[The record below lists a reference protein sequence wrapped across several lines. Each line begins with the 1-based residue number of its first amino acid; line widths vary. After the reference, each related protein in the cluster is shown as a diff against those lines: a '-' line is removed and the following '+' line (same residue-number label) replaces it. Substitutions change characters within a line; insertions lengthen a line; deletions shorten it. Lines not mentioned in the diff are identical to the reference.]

1 MHVIAVL
8 TVRFARTFSCA
19 SSYLCYF
26 HSSESDLSTS
36 STFSTSGT
44 QQTPWK
50 TTPLQWWRPL
60 ISSNVEF
67 FLFFRNSGSNFRRFK
82 PQPRL
87 ESNLKLRGK
96 GYLNLFSVP
105 QIVLQISVLFVTMF
119 DGSDLLHVNDEFFV
133 YGGPTLHPRCSARV
147 RPSLLS
153 SHPEPDCS
161 LFPTMLRG
169 KRSAPT
175 SVKTAIN

>member
-8 TVRFARTFSCA
+8 TVRFARAFFCA

-26 HSSESDLSTS
+26 YSSESDLSTS

-60 ISSNVEF
+60 ISSNVKF
-67 FLFFRNSGSNFRRFK
+67 FLLFRNSGSNFRRSK

-105 QIVLQISVLFVTMF
+105 QIVLPISVLFVTMF
-119 DGSDLLHVNDEFFV
+119 DGSDLLHVNDENFS
-133 YGGPTLHPRCSARV
+133 CSVGLLYIHDVQHEFGLPFSAATRSSIV
-147 RPSLLS
+147 RPFRRCCVEKG
-153 SHPEPDCS
+153 PRQPQ
-161 LFPTMLRG
+161 
-169 KRSAPT
+169 
-175 SVKTAIN
+175 